1 MAYKSKVHQELTNAL
16 AELNHPETTA
26 NKEVKL
32 LQAGLH
38 QSTSQIHEMKLQ
50 LQLLRTQMQAA
61 STPRAISSGKIAG
74 KVLRNKSDK
83 ALAKKQRLDELESK
97 FKQLEKEVQAL
108 AQRLGLVLQS
118 RQNMVKLGKENPLL
132 VKDLANDKSR
142 IEAKELEKEN
152 LRLALELEK
161 DNQRL
166 AKELGRENRKLSKE
180 LERDK
185 LRPPTRKL
193 DKTNLKLENK
203 PETTTTN
210 KKNNGYHQVDT
221 EVHQEL
227 KNFGIVPTARG
238 ISDSTYSCARAV
250 LEKQRAYR
258 SSNSL
263 RRKSTYNAAI
273 QCSFGQSNDLMDHA
287 SEDAEEN
294 EFQSQYSSAS
304 SHKSS
309 DNLSFQDELQVSRNL
324 SCNEK
329 VRRKINLTPTRI
341 PTPQQTC

>member
-83 ALAKKQRLDELESK
+83 ALAKKQRLDELEAK

-118 RQNMVKLGKENPLL
+118 RQNMVQLGKENPLL
-132 VKDLANDKSR
+132 VKDLEIDKSR

-161 DNQRL
+161 ENRRL
-166 AKELGRENRKLSKE
+166 AKELERENRKLSKE

-193 DKTNLKLENK
+193 DKTNLKLENE
-203 PETTTTN
+203 PETTTTS
-210 KKNNGYHQVDT
+210 KKNNGYNQVDT

-227 KNFGIVPTARG
+227 KNFGIVPTACG

-273 QCSFGQSNDLMDHA
+273 QCSFGKSNDLMDHA
-287 SEDAEEN
+287 SEEAEEN

-324 SCNEK
+324 SCDEK
-329 VRRKINLTPTRI
+329 VRRRINLTPTRI
-341 PTPQQTC
+341 PTPQQTY